1 MSTWFS
7 SLFWITIC
15 WVFLV
20 APANLAAA
28 DLTHT
33 APQWQILGRG
43 ISFARVEVIQEGE
56 ESEEPEVVT
65 TLAVVKI
72 DPASNAFRVFHH
84 APQGLA
90 AWQQELQ
97 APIVFNA
104 SYYGPGYQPVGL
116 IIADGKAFGPANNRH
131 MRGMFVAE
139 PKGISPDLPR
149 ATILDLRATTIN
161 PMNLPW
167 TQAVES
173 FPLLLDYKGN
183 IRVQDSDKN
192 SNRTVIATDRVGN
205 ILVFNTSNRYFTLL
219 EMARFLKA
227 SKFEI
232 DSALNLDGGS
242 EAQLL
247 IKTKNFEYFSPPAWE
262 NPIGSLLER
271 QSAILPTVVGVFP
284 RKD

>member
-15 WVFLV
+15 WVCLL
-20 APANLAAA
+20 APANLGAA

-33 APQWQILGRG
+33 SPQWQTLGRG
-43 ISFARVEVIQEGE
+43 LSFTRVEVIREGE
-56 ESEEPEVVT
+56 DREVVA

-84 APQGLA
+84 APQSIT

-104 SYYGPGYQPVGL
+104 SYYGPGYEPVGL
-116 IIADGKAFGPANNRH
+116 IIADGKASGPANNRQ

-149 ATILDLRATTIN
+149 ATILDLLATPVN
-161 PMNLPW
+161 PKNLPW
-167 TQAVES
+167 TQGVQS

-183 IRVQDSDKN
+183 IRVRDSDKK
-192 SNRTVIATDRVGN
+192 SDRTVIATDRVGN
-205 ILVFNTSNRYFTLL
+205 ILVFNTSNRYFTLR
-219 EMARFLKA
+219 EMAQFLKA

-232 DSALNLDGGS
+232 DSAMNLDGGS

-247 IKTKNFEYFSPPAWE
+247 IKTKDFEYFSPPAWE
-262 NPIGSLLER
+262 NPIGSLLDR
-271 QSAILPTVVGVFP
+271 KSQFLPTVVGVFP

>member
-1 MSTWFS
+1 VSTWFS
-7 SLFWITIC
+7 RLFGIAIC
-15 WVFLV
+15 WVCLL
-20 APANLAAA
+20 APANLGAA

-33 APQWQILGRG
+33 PPQWQTLGRG
-43 ISFARVEVIQEGE
+43 LSFTRVEVIREGE
-56 ESEEPEVVT
+56 DREVVAA
-65 TLAVVKI
+65 LAVVKI

-84 APQGLA
+84 APQSLT

-104 SYYGPGYQPVGL
+104 SYYGPEYQPVGL
-116 IIADGKAFGPANNRH
+116 IIADGKAIGPANNRQ

-149 ATILDLRATTIN
+149 ATILDLAATPVN
-161 PMNLPW
+161 PQNLPW
-167 TQAVES
+167 TQGVES

-183 IRVQDSDKN
+183 IRVRDSDKN

-205 ILVFNTSNRYFTLL
+205 ILVFNTSNRYFTLR
-219 EMARFLKA
+219 EMAQFLKA

-232 DSALNLDGGS
+232 DSAMNLDGGS
-242 EAQLL
+242 ESQLL

-262 NPIGSLLER
+262 NPIGSLLDR
-271 QSAILPTVVGVFP
+271 KSPFLPTVVGVFP

>member
-1 MSTWFS
+1 
-7 SLFWITIC
+7 L
-15 WVFLV
+15 
-20 APANLAAA
+20 APANLGAA

-33 APQWQILGRG
+33 SPQWQTLGRG
-43 ISFARVEVIQEGE
+43 LSFTRVEVIREGE
-56 ESEEPEVVT
+56 DREVVA

-84 APQGLA
+84 APQSIT

-104 SYYGPGYQPVGL
+104 SYYGPGYEPVGL
-116 IIADGKAFGPANNRH
+116 IIADGKASGPANNH
-131 MRGMFVAE
+131 QMRGMFVAE

-149 ATILDLRATTIN
+149 ATILDLLATPIN
-161 PMNLPW
+161 PKNLPW
-167 TQAVES
+167 TQGVQS

-183 IRVQDSDKN
+183 IRVRDSDKK
-192 SNRTVIATDRVGN
+192 SDRTVIATDRVGN
-205 ILVFNTSNRYFTLL
+205 ILVFNTSNRYFTLR
-219 EMARFLKA
+219 EMAQFLKA

-232 DSALNLDGGS
+232 DSAMNLDGGS

-247 IKTKNFEYFSPPAWE
+247 IKTKDFEYFSPPAWE
-262 NPIGSLLER
+262 NPIGSLLDR
-271 QSAILPTVVGVFP
+271 KSQFLPTVVGVFP

>member
-15 WVFLV
+15 WVCLL
-20 APANLAAA
+20 APANLGAA

-33 APQWQILGRG
+33 SPQWQTLGRG
-43 ISFARVEVIQEGE
+43 LSFTRVEVIREGE
-56 ESEEPEVVT
+56 DREVVA

-84 APQGLA
+84 APRSIT

-104 SYYGPGYQPVGL
+104 SYYGPGYEPVGL
-116 IIADGKAFGPANNRH
+116 IIADGKASGPANNRQ

-149 ATILDLRATTIN
+149 ATILDLLATPIN
-161 PMNLPW
+161 PKNLPW
-167 TQAVES
+167 TQGVQS

-183 IRVQDSDKN
+183 IRVRDSDKK
-192 SNRTVIATDRVGN
+192 SDRTVIATDRVGN
-205 ILVFNTSNRYFTLL
+205 ILVFNTSNRYFTLR
-219 EMARFLKA
+219 EMAQFLKA

-232 DSALNLDGGS
+232 DSAMNLDGGS

-247 IKTKNFEYFSPPAWE
+247 IKTKDFEYFSPPAWE
-262 NPIGSLLER
+262 NPIDSLLDR
-271 QSAILPTVVGVFP
+271 KSQFLPTVVGVFP

>member
-7 SLFWITIC
+7 NLFWITIC
-15 WVFLV
+15 WVCLL
-20 APANLAAA
+20 APANLGAA

-33 APQWQILGRG
+33 SPQWQTLGRG
-43 ISFARVEVIQEGE
+43 LSFTRVEVIREGE
-56 ESEEPEVVT
+56 DREVVAA
-65 TLAVVKI
+65 LAVVKI

-84 APQGLA
+84 APQSIT

-104 SYYGPGYQPVGL
+104 SYYGPGYEPVGL
-116 IIADGKAFGPANNRH
+116 IIADGRASGPANNRQ

-149 ATILDLRATTIN
+149 ATILDLLATPIN
-161 PMNLPW
+161 PKNLPW
-167 TQAVES
+167 TQGVQS

-183 IRVQDSDKN
+183 IRVRDSDKK
-192 SNRTVIATDRVGN
+192 SDRTVIATDRVGN
-205 ILVFNTSNRYFTLL
+205 ILVFNTSNRYFTLR
-219 EMARFLKA
+219 EMAQFLKA

-232 DSALNLDGGS
+232 DSAMNLDGGS

-247 IKTKNFEYFSPPAWE
+247 IKTKDFEYFSPPAWE
-262 NPIGSLLER
+262 NPIGSLLDR
-271 QSAILPTVVGVFP
+271 KSQFLPTVVGVFP

>member
-15 WVFLV
+15 WVCLL
-20 APANLAAA
+20 APANLGAA

-33 APQWQILGRG
+33 SPQWQTLGRG
-43 ISFARVEVIQEGE
+43 LSFTRVEVIREGE
-56 ESEEPEVVT
+56 DREVVA

-84 APQGLA
+84 APQSIT

-116 IIADGKAFGPANNRH
+116 IIADGRASGPANNRQ

-149 ATILDLRATTIN
+149 ATILDLLATPVN
-161 PMNLPW
+161 PKNLPW
-167 TQAVES
+167 TQGVQS

-183 IRVQDSDKN
+183 IRVRDSDKK
-192 SNRTVIATDRVGN
+192 SDRTVIATDRVGN
-205 ILVFNTSNRYFTLL
+205 ILVFNTSNRYFTLR
-219 EMARFLKA
+219 EMAQFLKA

-232 DSALNLDGGS
+232 DSAMNLDGGS

-247 IKTKNFEYFSPPAWE
+247 IKTKDFEYFSPPAWE
-262 NPIGSLLER
+262 NPIGSLLDR
-271 QSAILPTVVGVFP
+271 KSQFLPTVVGVFP

>member
-15 WVFLV
+15 WVCLL
-20 APANLAAA
+20 APANLGAA

-33 APQWQILGRG
+33 SPQWQTLGRG
-43 ISFARVEVIQEGE
+43 LSFTRVEVIREGE
-56 ESEEPEVVT
+56 DREVVA

-84 APQGLA
+84 APQSIT

-104 SYYGPGYQPVGL
+104 SYYGPGYEPVGL
-116 IIADGKAFGPANNRH
+116 IIADGKASGPANNRQ

-149 ATILDLRATTIN
+149 ATILDLLATPIN
-161 PMNLPW
+161 PKNLPW
-167 TQAVES
+167 TQGVQS

-183 IRVQDSDKN
+183 IRVRDSEKN

-205 ILVFNTSNRYFTLL
+205 ILVFNTSNRYFTLR
-219 EMARFLKA
+219 EMAQFLKA

-232 DSALNLDGGS
+232 DSAMNLDGGS

-247 IKTKNFEYFSPPAWE
+247 IKTKDFEYFSPPAWE
-262 NPIGSLLER
+262 NPIGSLLDR
-271 QSAILPTVVGVFP
+271 KSQFLPTVVGVFP